1 MGRSWVK
8 FVKRLG
14 KRPLY
19 VYFGQCGRHMLAFD
33 NEELSIQRLKNSF
46 VCNVWSW
53 SRLSIDMNPISHVSF
68 IDWLGS

>member
-1 MGRSWVK
+1 
-8 FVKRLG
+8 
-14 KRPLY
+14 
-19 VYFGQCGRHMLAFD
+19 MLAFD
-33 NEELSIQRLKNSF
+33 NEELLIQRLKNSF